1 MDDQNYSCAL
11 EDKWFWESEV
21 RWSLWIYW
29 KDDFWT
35 MKWGLGGKK
44 IMYIDSK
51 GEMDVVTLGRA
62 KCGVT
67 GPRWAFKDTMLPKSF
82 CSFQFISNDFQRSV
96 IIIGLEKISSRT
108 GIVIN
113 NSIFYFLYEPPYI
126 NISELKTPH
135 SNL

>member
-11 EDKWFWESEV
+11 GDKWFWESEV

-51 GEMDVVTLGRA
+51 GEMDVVTLWRA

-67 GPRWAFKDTMLPKSF
+67 LGWQDPGELSKTLCFPSP
-82 CSFQFISNDFQRSV
+82 SV
-96 IIIGLEKISSRT
+96 L
-108 GIVIN
+108 
-113 NSIFYFLYEPPYI
+113 
-126 NISELKTPH
+126 
-135 SNL
+135 SNLFPMISKGVL